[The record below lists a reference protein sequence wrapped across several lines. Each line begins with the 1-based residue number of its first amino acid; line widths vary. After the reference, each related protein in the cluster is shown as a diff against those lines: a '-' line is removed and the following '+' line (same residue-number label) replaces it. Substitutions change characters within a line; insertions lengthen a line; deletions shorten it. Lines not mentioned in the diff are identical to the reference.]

1 MINISKNLKNHVV
14 VFLILTVFV
23 MNVKAQD
30 TWENLAKTPPMGWNS
45 WNTFRLEINEDV
57 VKGIADV
64 FVEKGFKDAGYK
76 YIVIDDGWQISRDK
90 KGNIIANPEK
100 FPSGIKAL
108 IDYIHSKGLKMGIYS
123 DAGYKTCGEFP
134 GSRGYEYQDA
144 RQYAAWGVDYLKY
157 DFCFTGNQSAPDSYQ
172 LMRNALETAGR
183 PIVFS
188 ICEWGSQQP
197 WEWGEGIGH
206 LWRTGYDIR
215 PCWDC
220 GIRAISK
227 GKEIE
232 NFIGFTKIL
241 DQQVGL
247 ESYAGPGHWNDPDML
262 EVGNGELTYD
272 ENKAH
277 FSLWCILS
285 APLMLGNDIRD
296 LSPEIYKILIN
307 KEAIAVNQDPLGKQ
321 GVKVKDDGDLEV
333 WVKQLGDGSRSV
345 VLFNRSEATAKMTVT
360 WNEMGYPDH
369 LKAQVRDLWKKKD
382 IGKYSGEYTDEVPS
396 HGVVMIRVEP

>member
-1 MINISKNLKNHVV
+1 MILSRNLIKHVF
-14 VFLILTVFV
+14 VFLVFTVLAL
-23 MNVKAQD
+23 NLKAQD
-30 TWENLAKTPPMGWNS
+30 AWKDLALTPPMGWNS

-90 KGNIIANPEK
+90 EGNIIADPEK

-108 IDYIHSKGLKMGIYS
+108 ADYIHSKGLKFGIYS

-144 RQYAAWGVDYLKY
+144 RQYAEWGVDYLKY
-157 DFCFTGNQSAPDSYQ
+157 DWCFTGSQSAPDSYQ
-172 LMRNALETAGR
+172 LMRNALEAAGR

-188 ICEWGSQQP
+188 ICEWGTQQP
-197 WEWGEGIGH
+197 WTWGEGIGH
-206 LWRTGYDIR
+206 LWRTTYDIR

-220 GIRAISK
+220 GEQVVYH
-227 GKEIE
+227 GKAFE

-262 EVGNGELTYD
+262 EVGNGKLTLD
-272 ENKAH
+272 ENRAH
-277 FSLWCILS
+277 FSLWAILA

-296 LSPEIYKILIN
+296 LSPEIHKILTN
-307 KEAIAVNQDPLGKQ
+307 KEVISVNQDPLGKQ
-321 GVKVKDDGDLEV
+321 GVKVNDNGDLEV
-333 WVKQLGDGSRSV
+333 WMKQLADGSRAV
-345 VLFNRSEATAKMTVT
+345 VLFNRSDSPVNMTVG
-360 WNEMGYPDH
+360 WNEIGYPEH
-369 LKAQVRDLWKKKD
+369 LKAKVRDLWKQKD
-382 IGKYSGEYTDEVPS
+382 MGNYSGKYAAEVPS
-396 HGVVMIRVEP
+396 HAVVMIKVEF